1 MVHVPHLGTF
11 AVKDIKLAGVNVGNN
26 TANAR
31 KELLPPIVA
40 AGRKVRKTLKS
51 TGDKDMDDVASANN
65 KISDDDGVG
74 MTT

>member
-1 MVHVPHLGTF
+1 M
-11 AVKDIKLAGVNVGNN
+11 AGANVGNT
-26 TANAR
+26 TADAR

-40 AGRKVRKTLKS
+40 AGRKVRKTKS